1 MEDGTLPAL
10 HGTVSTAS
18 ATVDGRCVWGGGGYC
33 TLGTVSVSSVF
44 AEGRGVCA
52 REVHSGGPGWASVV
66 PRCSLLALTSLPRLL
81 LRHIN
86 PLSPRTNGVG
96 EEQLWQPLGDGRWGR
111 VVGRESTK
119 RSVGR
124 SHVWKESGLLNW
136 GRAK

>member
-18 ATVDGRCVWGGGGYC
+18 AAVDGRGVWGGGGCC

-81 LRHIN
+81 LLHIN
-86 PLSPRTNGVG
+86 PLPRTHGVG
-96 EEQLWQPLGDGRWGR
+96 EEGGGELIFGGRQSR
-111 VVGRESTK
+111 KLALQYICSI
-119 RSVGR
+119 
-124 SHVWKESGLLNW
+124 HVLYKGTISETW
-136 GRAK
+136 